1 MNSLTKNLEGPIKRI
16 ILLQNEDG
24 CIPWT
29 EDGVFDAWN
38 HLECVMALN
47 TLGHSKEV
55 DLGFSYLKKNKLND
69 GSWFGE
75 LGSTWDIDE
84 TKGPF
89 INRNIE

>member
-16 ILLQNEDG
+16 ILLQREDG

-47 TLGHSKEV
+47 IFRYIQER
-55 DLGFSYLKKNKLND
+55 LN
-69 GSWFGE
+69 
-75 LGSTWDIDE
+75 
-84 TKGPF
+84 
-89 INRNIE
+89 